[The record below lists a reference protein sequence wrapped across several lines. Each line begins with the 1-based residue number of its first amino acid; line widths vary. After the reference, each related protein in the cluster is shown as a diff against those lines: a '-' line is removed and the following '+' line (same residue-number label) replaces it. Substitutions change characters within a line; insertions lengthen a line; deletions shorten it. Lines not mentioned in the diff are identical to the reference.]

1 MDARRVLLLQD
12 QQPLLGELLEHIL
25 GGLED
30 VELIGPRALDPQV
43 LSRLSDEAP
52 DIVLIAEQEG
62 KRDSVAFLI
71 TQILERYPDLPVVR
85 IGLEQNTV
93 RIYTSRT
100 LPARSADLIEAIR
113 SLPVQPHK
121 GEAASQP

>member
-1 MDARRVLLLQD
+1 MEKRRVLLLCV
-12 QQPLLGELLEHIL
+12 QPLLGEGLEHIL
-25 GGLED
+25 SRLED
-30 VELIGPRALDPQV
+30 VELIGPWVLDSRV

-62 KRDSVAFLI
+62 KREGVASL
-71 TQILERYPDLPVVR
+71 TAQILERYPDLPVVR

-93 RIYTSRT
+93 RVYTSHT

-113 SLPVQPHK
+113 SLPVHPHK
-121 GEAASQP
+121 GEAGS